1 MVPHLEFGGGN
12 PVISPF
18 RIEGFT
24 NNRPFNE
31 KGIPVTDVAFNWGF
45 LNGVPTTQSI
55 SPLVGDISNP
65 QLSTDIIGQNITG
78 DTTFTLTASDGVA
91 TRRARTAVLFY
102 YPIFYGSVS
111 GIMPTEAEILSMNKH
126 VAGFAGFTASINV
139 SDRHSCFVS
148 PMTNPIKDIRE
159 PLFNLSIL
167 STYIIYDN
175 FFITMADGLLVPCR
189 VLVKAVP
196 EHTLGQ
202 NMDLVIE
209 F

>member
-1 MVPHLEFGGGN
+1 
-12 PVISPF
+12 
-18 RIEGFT
+18 
-24 NNRPFNE
+24 
-31 KGIPVTDVAFNWGF
+31 
-45 LNGVPTTQSI
+45 
-55 SPLVGDISNP
+55 
-65 QLSTDIIGQNITG
+65 
-78 DTTFTLTASDGVA
+78 
-91 TRRARTAVLFY
+91 VLFY

-111 GIMPTEAEILSMNKH
+111 DIMPTEAEILSMNKH
-126 VAGFAGFTASINV
+126 VAGFVRFTASISI
-139 SDRHSCFVS
+139 SDGHSCFVS

-189 VLVKAVP
+189 VLVKAMP

-202 NMDLVIE
+202 NMDLIIE